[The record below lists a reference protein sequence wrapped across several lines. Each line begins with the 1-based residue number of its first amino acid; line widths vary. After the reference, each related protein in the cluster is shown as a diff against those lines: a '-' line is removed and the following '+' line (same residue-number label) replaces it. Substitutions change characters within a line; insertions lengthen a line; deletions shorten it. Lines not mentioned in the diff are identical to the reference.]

1 MKIEEI
7 RAEAKK
13 YHTGWGDDRDN
24 APVQAF
30 ELGAKWAY
38 NRALKDAVEQCRKEI
53 KKGVAPVYALESILK
68 LKL

>member
-7 RAEAKK
+7 RAEAVK

-24 APVQAF
+24 APVKAF

-38 NRALKDAVEQCRKEI
+38 NRALEDAVGKLNEQAIPYIELGIDSVK
-53 KKGVAPVYALESILK
+53 K